1 MTKGYLRAMVI
12 ASMLLLSIIFSVSYA
27 EYPAVAAPAATSL
40 TPAPAATVVAAPE
53 ATAAPAPEATTA
65 KAEAPSAPKPEIP
78 LKDKKPVARVVWI
91 KGSVD
96 ASQPDS
102 DKRPLKTAANLYLH
116 DTVTT
121 GADSEA
127 QIVFT
132 DNSTLTFRPNTTFY
146 INEYNYEQPAKK
158 SAEKSAGT
166 YVMDLILGGFRTIT
180 GYVAKE
186 NPDAYTV
193 NTPVATIGVRGTEF
207 SVVYDGKSVY
217 MKRYKGE
224 PCVSGKGSKDKEKEK
239 VCIKQNDKY
248 GYVANV
254 DSDAKVVTTQPDVF
268 QVDVEIVPV
277 TYLDL
282 GNGSGPGTTS
292 GFCIQ

>member
-1 MTKGYLRAMVI
+1 MNKVYLKTIMTAGI
-12 ASMLLLSIIFSVSYA
+12 ILLSTVFSVSYA
-27 EYPAVAAPAATSL
+27 EYPAVADPQPAATTV
-40 TPAPAATVVAAPE
+40 TPEPAAPVAAATEAATVKAEEP
-53 ATAAPAPEATTA
+53 TAA
-65 KAEAPSAPKPEIP
+65 KPEVS

-96 ASQPDS
+96 ASQPDNE
-102 DKRPLKTAANLYLH
+102 KRILKTASNLYLH
-116 DTVTT
+116 DTIKTD
-121 GADSEA
+121 ANSEA

-146 INEYNYEQPAKK
+146 INEYNYVQPSKK
-158 SAEKSAGT
+158 SAEKSTGT

-186 NPDAYTV
+186 NPDAYSV

-224 PCVSGKGSKDKEKEK
+224 PCISGKGSKDGKEKEK

-248 GYVANV
+248 GYVENV
-254 DSDAKVVTTQPDVF
+254 DADAKVVTTKPDVF

-282 GNGSGPGTTS
+282 GNGTGPGGPGTTS